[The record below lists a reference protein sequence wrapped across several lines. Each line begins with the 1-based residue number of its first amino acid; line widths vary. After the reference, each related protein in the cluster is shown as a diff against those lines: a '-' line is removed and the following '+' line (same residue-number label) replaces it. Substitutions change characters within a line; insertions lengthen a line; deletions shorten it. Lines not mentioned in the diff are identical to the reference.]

1 VLVKNRTNQSF
12 SPFSLFVKILF
23 GFSLKLRLR
32 FLLQLTLPMS
42 FCFRARRIDIK
53 NPAHE
58 FLAVKSAYRSER
70 LLLIR
75 HLDKTK
81 PS

>member
-1 VLVKNRTNQSF
+1 MVGKGEVLLVEN
-12 SPFSLFVKILF
+12 PLD
-23 GFSLKLRLR
+23 
-32 FLLQLTLPMS
+32 

-53 NPAHE
+53 NPTHE
-58 FLAVKSAYRSER
+58 FLTVKSAYRSER